1 MAAYVD
7 PSIFPESLHPRLAA
21 ITELYERR
29 QWHQLTQALLAFL
42 KDPAAQLGDSLLQV
56 RARARALPP
65 RPPIAPLPSL
75 SLSPDPPLRAPCI
88 AAPPS
93 PRLTALRC
101 PTPAAPRAA
110 LPHLHLCL

>member
-56 RARARALPP
+56 RGGPHARSLPPPPPNSLTPRCPPPHARASPTHPRA
-65 RPPIAPLPSL
+65 
-75 SLSPDPPLRAPCI
+75 
-88 AAPPS
+88 
-93 PRLTALRC
+93 
-101 PTPAAPRAA
+101 AA